1 MGCYI
6 YRVDEIMNEILSFIR
21 NEEDFRKF
29 ICLYKN
35 SKFIEEHF
43 NIKNNENIVYSKNF
57 FIYNSCIYNFNI
69 YNIESFITYL
79 KHMNMI
85 EEKGEGYNCYM
96 EIKINKK
103 EAYSYIKQYEEKLF
117 DKYNFNDEVMLYS
130 RSSRTMRK
138 TSETE
143 RFFVEEYRKVY
154 ITNDVKE
161 ILNNFEKKYGDVYKV
176 IKFFSQQ
183 LVEKEWVNI
192 GMGSISKMLNIS
204 EGDVKKILDYL
215 IEIGLVIK
223 RKVINGKSFYYE
235 YKAIDFIENKNIEYS
250 KKIEVINKGNY
261 NINDTLKNNPNMFYI
276 IYEITDLT
284 NGMKYIGKHK
294 TDNLDDGY
302 MGSGRLLKQN
312 QEIKGIENFT
322 KKILHLCKNEQHMN
336 EMERLE
342 IEKVKAYENNM
353 YYNLI

>member
-1 MGCYI
+1 
-6 YRVDEIMNEILSFIR
+6 
-21 NEEDFRKF
+21 
-29 ICLYKN
+29 
-35 SKFIEEHF
+35 
-43 NIKNNENIVYSKNF
+43 
-57 FIYNSCIYNFNI
+57 
-69 YNIESFITYL
+69 
-79 KHMNMI
+79 MNMI